1 MFERAFSPK
10 SLINKWKHNVFII
23 RLLHTYTQT
32 HSFSYF
38 TWISFYHNFQ
48 EREWVVK
55 MSLTDFAAITHSFI
69 PLSLLLS
76 AIASALFLGRSSIF
90 FNWRKQA
97 QMNFNRMLIL
107 GLKRTF
113 NSPCIH
119 LLIIQDQMAI
129 YYSMLSTMWLSVSEA
144 YAFFM
149 IIPSSVSEASFVVL
163 GACRR
168 THHILQCFIE
178 RKKYVIF
185 LCNESTNTQQHW
197 CIKSDGTQS
206 GTVNGVDVIIV
217 FGSNW

>member
-1 MFERAFSPK
+1 MEAQCFYYPVIAHIHTER
-10 SLINKWKHNVFII
+10 
-23 RLLHTYTQT
+23 R
-32 HSFSYF
+32 SFSYF
-38 TWISFYHNFQ
+38 TWISFYHIFQ
-48 EREWVVK
+48 EGEWVVK
-55 MSLTDFAAITHSFI
+55 MSLTDFTAITHSFI

-76 AIASALFLGRSSIF
+76 AIASALFFLGRSSIF

-97 QMNFNRMLIL
+97 QMNFNRMLL
-107 GLKRTF
+107 RLKSTF

-129 YYSMLSTMWLSVSEA
+129 YYSMFSTMWLSVSEA
-144 YAFFM
+144 YAFF
-149 IIPSSVSEASFVVL
+149 IIILSSVSEASFVVL

-197 CIKSDGTQS
+197 CIKNDGTQS

-217 FGSNW
+217 FGTNW